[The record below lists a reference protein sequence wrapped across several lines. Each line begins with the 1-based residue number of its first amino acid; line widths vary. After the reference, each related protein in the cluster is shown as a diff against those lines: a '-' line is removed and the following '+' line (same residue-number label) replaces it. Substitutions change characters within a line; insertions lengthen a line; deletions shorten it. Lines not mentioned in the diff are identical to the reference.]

1 MKKRKEG
8 INHMAEITSNTKQ
21 DFVSRREILQEI
33 DRRIGLLKEHEND
46 AIAITG
52 NQYAELNRALSKVIG
67 VPLMGELT
75 SMKEYIEKL

>member
-1 MKKRKEG
+1 MSSH
-8 INHMAEITSNTKQ
+8 NTSKGS
-21 DFVSRREILQEI
+21 DFVSRQEIIEEI

-46 AIAITG
+46 SIEITG

-75 SMKEYIEKL
+75 SMKEYIQQM

>member
-1 MKKRKEG
+1 MSSQ
-8 INHMAEITSNTKQ
+8 NTSKDS
-21 DFVSRREILQEI
+21 DFVSRQEIIEEI

-46 AIAITG
+46 AIEITG

-75 SMKEYIEKL
+75 SMKEYIQQM

>member
-1 MKKRKEG
+1 MSAHDNVQNK
-8 INHMAEITSNTKQ
+8 
-21 DFVSRREILQEI
+21 DFVSRREIIEEI

-46 AIAITG
+46 AIEITG

-75 SMKEYIEKL
+75 SMKEYIQQM

>member
-1 MKKRKEG
+1 MSSQ
-8 INHMAEITSNTKQ
+8 NTSKGS
-21 DFVSRREILQEI
+21 DLVSRQEIIEEI

-46 AIAITG
+46 AIEITG

-75 SMKEYIEKL
+75 SMKEYIQQM

>member
-1 MKKRKEG
+1 MSSH
-8 INHMAEITSNTKQ
+8 NTSKGS
-21 DFVSRREILQEI
+21 DFVSRQEIIEEI

-46 AIAITG
+46 AIEITG

-75 SMKEYIEKL
+75 SMKEYIQQM